1 MLKRICLILC
11 FVLLIPNVVYA
22 NQVTVSASSS
32 VAIDSL
38 SKEIL
43 YENNAK
49 SVHSMASTTKIMTC
63 IIACES
69 DRIDDV
75 VTITAEMLDGAIGSL
90 IYLAVGDT
98 ITLGDLIK
106 GAMLASG
113 NDAANAIAVYLG
125 GSISGFVSTMNTKA
139 KDIGMI
145 NTNFVTPSGLDE
157 KDHHST
163 AYDMALLASYALE
176 NNTFKNICSLK
187 SCEICVNN
195 IKQTIYNHNK
205 LLSYDDNYIGVKTGY
220 TDSSGRCLVSAYKY
234 NDNVIIVVTF
244 NAPDDWND
252 HKKIIDYV
260 KSKYNHY
267 IENYEINI
275 NVVGSSLTMVKCKAD
290 IDLYC
295 LSKIDYSAYFY
306 PFLYAPIKQGD
317 IVGKLD
323 IICNDKVIMT
333 VDIIAKED
341 VELWQEKMM

>member
-1 MLKRICLILC
+1 M
-11 FVLLIPNVVYA
+11 FIPNVAYA
-22 NQVTVSASSS
+22 NQITVSASSS

-38 SKEIL
+38 SNEIL

-49 SVHSMASTTKIMTC
+49 SAHSMASTTKIMTC

-69 DRIDDV
+69 NKLDDV

-90 IYLAVGDT
+90 IYLTVGDT
-98 ITLGDLIK
+98 ITLVDLIK

-125 GSISGFVSTMNTKA
+125 GSINSFVATMNIKA
-139 KDIGMI
+139 KEIGMT

-157 KDHHST
+157 EGHHST
-163 AYDMALLASYALE
+163 AYDMALLSAYSL
-176 NNTFKNICSLK
+176 KNDAFISICSLK

-205 LLSYDDNYIGVKTGY
+205 LLSYDENYIGVKTGY

-275 NVVGSSLTMVKCKAD
+275 DVVGSSLTMVKCNAD

-295 LSKIDYSAYFY
+295 LSKIDYSAYYY

-323 IICNDKVIMT
+323 IISDDKVIMT
-333 VDIIAKED
+333 VGIIAKED
-341 VELWQEKMM
+341 VEIWQEKTM